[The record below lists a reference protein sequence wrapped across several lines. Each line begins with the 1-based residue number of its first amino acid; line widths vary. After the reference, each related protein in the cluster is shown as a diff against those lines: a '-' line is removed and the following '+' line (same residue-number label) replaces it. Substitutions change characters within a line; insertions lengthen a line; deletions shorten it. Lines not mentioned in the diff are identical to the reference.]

1 MCVTAAS
8 GSTAQN
14 ADPGRAAPE
23 GRDGSDEDQD
33 TIEGHDDRH
42 DQAGR
47 PRRDAG
53 GGQRRRGAG
62 EGMATVGTGSTVDAG
77 ERIDAA
83 GDGADEEGRGGERAR
98 PGRPAAN
105 DAGRRGTGIVHDW
118 TALAL
123 PASPRAAGAFRRHA
137 VSAAHRWGLAA
148 DSGEVVEVC
157 VSELV
162 TNAIVHGVGRDVL
175 MMLYYTGDSV
185 LTEVFGHAVD
195 EPAIPATARSNEA
208 ESGRGLLIVETLAKD
223 WGSEHT
229 GHGLLRVWAS
239 IAVFGGDGGRAPG

>member
-8 GSTAQN
+8 EPTAQ
-14 ADPGRAAPE
+14 DE
-23 GRDGSDEDQD
+23 TDDKDTQDDDQHRDRGTGS
-33 TIEGHDDRH
+33 
-42 DQAGR
+42 A
-47 PRRDAG
+47 
-53 GGQRRRGAG
+53 
-62 EGMATVGTGSTVDAG
+62 MVGTGASVTQDQVADRG
-77 ERIDAA
+77 AA
-83 GDGADEEGRGGERAR
+83 AARVPGAERAR
-98 PGRPAAN
+98 AAH
-105 DAGRRGTGIVHDW
+105 AARAGTGAVHDW

-123 PASPRAAGAFRRHA
+123 PAAPRAAGHFRRHA
-137 VSAAHRWGLAA
+137 VNATHRWGLHPDAG
-148 DSGEVVEVC
+148 DLVEVC

-195 EPAIPATARSNEA
+195 EPVIPATARSDNA

-229 GHGLLRVWAS
+229 GLGLLRVWAS
-239 IAVFGGDGGRAPG
+239 IAVFGGRAPG